1 MSGAEAPVT
10 SADEE
15 VGFRKPGD
23 DKTQPSFLAN
33 VVTHRAWSAFFLWVI
48 LANTVTMAMMRPTEP
63 ADSTWNHRL
72 EVVELVFLVVFTIEL
87 AIKLIALGM
96 EFFQDNWNN
105 LDFVIVSTGYLVFLP
120 GMSALLLCMLAKP
133 LKVTL
138 HVQMSES
145 TLVFSGQ
152 CACYDHYAASV

>member
-48 LANTVTMAMMRPTEP
+48 LANTVTMA
-63 ADSTWNHRL
+63 TWNHRL